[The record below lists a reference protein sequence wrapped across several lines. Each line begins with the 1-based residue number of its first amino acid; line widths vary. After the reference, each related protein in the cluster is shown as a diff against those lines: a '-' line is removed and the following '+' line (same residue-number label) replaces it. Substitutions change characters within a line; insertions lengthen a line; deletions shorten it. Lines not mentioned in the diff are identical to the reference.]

1 MPVVERGHD
10 HVVYQT
16 DTEDTAWSRLCL
28 SQSDV
33 VLLTGSAAGDP
44 RLGAVE
50 ARALASPLLR
60 CELVLVHR
68 SRPSAT
74 SRWLES
80 RPVADFNHLRG
91 DHPEDVAR
99 LARMVT
105 GTACGVVL
113 ARSQLGSRFVT

>member
-1 MPVVERGHD
+1 MERGHD